1 MFRRTTAALLTAVT
15 AVAGGLSVRSASA
28 DTAPTTVL
36 QPCTDLPA
44 LPTAL
49 CGTITVPLD
58 RADPAA
64 GTTPVGFALVPRADR
79 TRPALGTVTANPGGP
94 GPSAIDLS
102 GAEFAQQLAP
112 VLDRRDLLLVDPR
125 GVGRSGPLRCA
136 SLDDP
141 APYFASVTRQRAAI
155 AACGRELGS
164 KARHYNSA
172 AVADD
177 IDDVRAALGIPRL
190 HLLGI
195 SYGTFLMATYAQ
207 RHPGHVQSVVLSGA
221 YPVNG
226 DSSEAVSATA
236 LRRAI
241 RLVCERT
248 GECDGAVVL
257 RDLTALATRLRV
269 HPVHL
274 RVPYDGTSYPVVL
287 DEWQL
292 AGAVGKLFSV
302 QADTGAQ
309 LGLARAAASARR
321 GDLAPIRELVGDH
334 LTEQAAT
341 AALGPQLISTAMSW
355 AVTCHDYSRAF
366 ALTDSPAERRR
377 DYARHVRRLN
387 PRDFRPFTP
396 EAWVTRDAFDTG
408 ACLGWPADPTARP
421 PFRPGAVLPRVPVL
435 VLSGDL
441 DANTASPSGRQA
453 AAQFPRATFVELE
466 NLGHTPV
473 QSPAGLRLAL
483 DFLTRAR

>member
-1 MFRRTTAALLTAVT
+1 MLKRTIAALLTAATV
-15 AVAGGLSVRSASA
+15 VAGGLSVRSASA
-28 DTAPTTVL
+28 DTAPRTVL
-36 QPCTDLPA
+36 RPCTDLPA

-58 RADPAA
+58 RSDPAA
-64 GTTPVGFALVPRADR
+64 GTTPVGFTLVPRTDR

-94 GPSAIDLS
+94 GPSTIDLA
-102 GAEFAQQLAP
+102 GAEFAERLGP

-136 SLDDP
+136 ALDDP
-141 APYFASVTRQRAAI
+141 APYFGSVHAQRAAI
-155 AACGRELGS
+155 AECGRELGD
-164 KARHYNSA
+164 KARYYHSA

-177 IDDVRAALGIPRL
+177 IDDVRAALGIPQL
-190 HLLGI
+190 HLLGV

-207 RHPGHVQSVVLSGA
+207 RHPTRVQSVVLSGA

-226 DSSEAVSATA
+226 DSSEAVAATA
-236 LRRAI
+236 LRRAV

-248 GECDGAVVL
+248 GKCDGAVVL

-269 HPVHL
+269 HPVQL
-274 RVPYDGTSYPVVL
+274 PVAYDGTTYPVVL

-292 AGAVGKLFSV
+292 AGAVGKLYATV
-302 QADTGAQ
+302 ADTGAQ
-309 LGLARAAASARR
+309 LGLARAAAAAHR
-321 GDLAPIRELVGDH
+321 GDLAPIRQLVSDH
-334 LTEQAAT
+334 LIDQAET
-341 AALGPQLISTAMSW
+341 AALGPELVSQAMSW

-366 ALTDSPAERRR
+366 DLTDSPAERSR

-387 PRDFRPFTP
+387 PREFRPFSP
-396 EAWVTRDAFDTG
+396 AAWVTRDALDTG

-421 PFRPGAVLPRVPVL
+421 PFRPGAALPRVPVL

-441 DANTASPSGRQA
+441 DANTASRSGRQA
-453 AAQFPRATFVELE
+453 AAQFPGATFVELE

-483 DFLTRAR
+483 DFFSQAR